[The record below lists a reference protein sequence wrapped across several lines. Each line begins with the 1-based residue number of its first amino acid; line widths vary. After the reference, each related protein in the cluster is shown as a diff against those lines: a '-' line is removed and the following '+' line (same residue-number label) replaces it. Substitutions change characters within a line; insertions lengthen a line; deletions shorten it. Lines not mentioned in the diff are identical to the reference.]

1 MSLAKLFPNVSNP
14 DTISQNNS
22 IKSNIANE
30 DGNYTKNNNGALP
43 VDEDMLTISIVERDN
58 SKTCDILL
66 EANSKDDNR
75 QLDQQ
80 INISDS
86 SRGDNENLHTKS
98 LDDIALNDSETSDL
112 RKEIISIACIQ
123 IWMKCQ

>member
-1 MSLAKLFPNVSNP
+1 MCCLGSNVSNP

-66 EANSKDDNR
+66 EV
-75 QLDQQ
+75 LVTV
-80 INISDS
+80 
-86 SRGDNENLHTKS
+86 LV
-98 LDDIALNDSETSDL
+98 
-112 RKEIISIACIQ
+112 
-123 IWMKCQ
+123 